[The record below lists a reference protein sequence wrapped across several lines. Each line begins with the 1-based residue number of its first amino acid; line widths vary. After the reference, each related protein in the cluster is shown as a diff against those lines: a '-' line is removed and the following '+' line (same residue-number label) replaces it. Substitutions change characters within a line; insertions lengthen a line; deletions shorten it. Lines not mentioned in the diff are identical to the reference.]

1 MIKEP
6 TTNLIIRIPV
16 HLKAQLESC
25 AADADLTS
33 SQIVRK
39 LIREYV
45 EKNYQGDLFMDVK
58 QKTKKKGT

>member
-16 HLKAQLESC
+16 QLKAQLERC
-25 AADADLTS
+25 AADADLTA

-39 LIREYV
+39 LNREKV
-45 EKNYQGDLFMDVK
+45 ETEYKGDLFMDVK